1 MADAQRTV
9 DLVFNAVD
17 KTGPAVQS
25 ALRNTRGLA
34 TDIQSATQP
43 FADVTAAALKY
54 EAALLATG
62 AAITAFSIKAA
73 GDFDGAFREIATLID
88 QPIDSLGNFRQ
99 EILDYAE
106 TSTSSLE
113 SVTSSVYN
121 AISAGVDYTDSLA
134 AVNAAEQL
142 SVAGKGELDDT
153 LKLLVSSLNAYGL
166 GMDEAERFSDAL
178 FTTVKVGQTT
188 LPELYTPLIQSR
200 WYSQVSH

>member
-73 GDFDGAFREIATLID
+73 GDFVRDLTSKPRTAK
-88 QPIDSLGNFRQ
+88 NCQ
-99 EILDYAE
+99 E
-106 TSTSSLE
+106 
-113 SVTSSVYN
+113 
-121 AISAGVDYTDSLA
+121 
-134 AVNAAEQL
+134 
-142 SVAGKGELDDT
+142 
-153 LKLLVSSLNAYGL
+153 
-166 GMDEAERFSDAL
+166 
-178 FTTVKVGQTT
+178 
-188 LPELYTPLIQSR
+188 
-200 WYSQVSH
+200 